1 MKKTKRKMLS
11 DLFPLSLISKFF
23 FVFLNPNCIRG
34 GGEISHATQNLVKSS
49 RVCTIITALVMTNT

>member
-23 FVFLNPNCIRG
+23 LYFLTLIVLG
-34 GGEISHATQNLVKSS
+34 GEGEISHATQNLVKSS